1 MTEIK
6 LDSNL
11 RAIISMERP
20 AREEAN
26 YLLTLYQDE
35 ALQIAQDCRDL
46 FEELERFEEAGY
58 WEQVCHALMP
68 TITKH

>member
-26 YLLTLYQDE
+26 YLLTLYQDK

-46 FEELERFEEAGY
+46 FEELERTQEAGY

-68 TITKH
+68 AVTRH